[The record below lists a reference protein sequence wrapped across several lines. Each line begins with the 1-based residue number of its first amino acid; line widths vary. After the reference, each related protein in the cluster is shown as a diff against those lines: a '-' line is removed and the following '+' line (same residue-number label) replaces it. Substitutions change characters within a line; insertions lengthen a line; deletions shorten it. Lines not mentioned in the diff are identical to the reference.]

1 MNTFPKII
9 HFIWVNFK
17 NELDANPTIPQKYL
31 DNLENIKKINSN
43 YQIKIWNGYDCD
55 LFVKKYFPNKLN
67 LYWKFP
73 YPIQRCDYV
82 RFLILYIYGGIYSD
96 FDRYSVKSYDLILD
110 KYIDYNVILGKLP
123 YLQIINNDIIIA
135 KPHDNFIFKCI
146 NHITIYNY
154 NYYFID
160 VCATTGPIYLMKM
173 YYKYKDL
180 SKIKLL
186 SSELNPCTWCNCDV
200 NNMDKIVS
208 YTTLDNTW
216 IEKNNN
222 FFSTTIFSFIICNFT
237 LVISFIIIVFLFYKL
252 YKK

>member
-17 NELDANPTIPQKYL
+17 NELDANPTIPKKYL

-43 YQIKIWNGYDCD
+43 YQIKIWNGYDCNE
-55 LFVKKYFPNKLN
+55 FIKKYFPNKLK

-73 YPIQRCDYV
+73 YPIERCDYV

-96 FDRYSVKSYDLILD
+96 FDRYSVKSYDTILD
-110 KYIDYNVILGKLP
+110 TYNSYDVILGKLP
-123 YLQIINNDIIIA
+123 FMQIINNDIIIA
-135 KPHDNFIFKCI
+135 KPHNNFILKCI
-146 NHITIYNY
+146 NHITIYNF
-154 NYYFID
+154 NYYFMD

-173 YYKYKDL
+173 YWQYKGL

-186 SSELNPCTWCNCDV
+186 SDELNPCSWCNCNV
-200 NNMDKIVS
+200 NGMDKIVS

-222 FFSTTIFSFIICNFT
+222 SSIKIFSFIMCNFYT
-237 LVISFIIIVFLFYKL
+237 CILFIIIAILFYKL